1 MEGSVLLPGCLCPT
15 VPAMSC
21 PSCHLL
27 WRLVLLVRHLRPI
40 FLCWE
45 AGVGLDQVTREVV
58 VWGGLCSWRSPK
70 LRSLDPVF
78 VIVLL
83 RAGGWTRGLR
93 RSFLTY
99 ILFFSR
105 CFFLQHRT
113 VIYQWPHHRRAAWL
127 LSSAVVPRSC
137 PQPLLPCAKSLILC
151 STRALRSQPDPV
163 FMLSRCI
170 WGCGCSLGESDH
182 WH

>member
-1 MEGSVLLPGCLCPT
+1 MESSVFLPGCLCPT

-21 PSCHLL
+21 PSYHLL
-27 WRLVLLVRHLRPI
+27 WRLVLLVRHLHPI
-40 FLCWE
+40 FLCRE
-45 AGVGLDQVTREVV
+45 AGVGLDQVTREVAV
-58 VWGGLCSWRSPK
+58 CRGLCSRRSPK
-70 LRSLDPVF
+70 LKSLDPVF

-83 RAGGWTRGLR
+83 RAGGWTRGLQ
-93 RSFLTY
+93 RSFLIY
-99 ILFFSR
+99 ILFFSG
-105 CFFLQHRT
+105 CCVQHRT
-113 VIYQWPHHRRAAWL
+113 VIYQWPHHRRAAWF

-137 PQPLLPCAKSLILC
+137 PQPLLPCTKSLILC

-170 WGCGCSLGESDH
+170 WGCGCSLGESDR